1 MLWTHRP
8 IIINIVNDLR
18 RNLNNNILIFRVE
31 LIEGILLVEDR
42 HSGWRLG
49 LAIITLLLV
58 ILVPGDGLTSVSPTL
73 PIHVDL
79 ILLNVVGVIGL
90 PLGLGLSQVLLSSRL
105 AIFFS
110 LDLLLPIFLLL
121 ALEDLAACNVKLT
134 PSDRRLQPLE

>member
-1 MLWTHRP
+1 MNCDAFLRIRRQRLS
-8 IIINIVNDLR
+8 IIIS
-18 RNLNNNILIFRVE
+18 IF
-31 LIEGILLVEDR
+31 
-42 HSGWRLG
+42 
-49 LAIITLLLV
+49 LLLV
-58 ILVPGDGLTSVSPTL
+58 ILIPGDGLTSVSPTL

-90 PLGLGLSQVLLSSRL
+90 PLGLGLGQVLLSSRL